1 MKVLIAMDSMK
12 GCMSSIACGNA
23 IAAGLKLASPESSAI
38 VRPIADGGEGT
49 VEALVTGFNGTFQE
63 ITVMGPNCTP
73 VQARYGIIQTEDPKL
88 HTLLPTAV
96 IEISAAAG
104 ISLLDEAELDA
115 METTTYGVGEM
126 IIDAIQEGCRNFII
140 GLGGSATND
149 GGIGMLQALG
159 ASFYD
164 KDGTSLSQVTEDDD
178 EDQSKDFIL
187 RGRDLELIS
196 SINIDSMYPKLSE
209 CTFHVAC
216 DVNNPLYGPKGATLV
231 FGPQK
236 GAFDTDLDALEEGM
250 KNYAEVA
257 SACLSSNVS
266 VENLVDP
273 DFPGC
278 GAAGGLG
285 FAFLYFLHGKLEH
298 GIDIIMRETKLE
310 DYIKHADLVI
320 TGEGRLDTQTLM
332 GKTPLGVAT
341 LAKKYGIPVI
351 AFAGSIDP
359 NIEAND
365 IPNIDAYFPILRKE
379 ITLEEAMRPET
390 TSINLT
396 HTSYQVF
403 RLWLCKKK

>member
-1 MKVLIAMDSMK
+1 MFKYTLI
-12 GCMSSIACGNA
+12 
-23 IAAGLKLASPESSAI
+23 
-38 VRPIADGGEGT
+38 T
-49 VEALVTGFNGTFQE
+49 
-63 ITVMGPNCTP
+63 
-73 VQARYGIIQTEDPKL
+73 
-88 HTLLPTAV
+88 
-96 IEISAAAG
+96 
-104 ISLLDEAELDA
+104 
-115 METTTYGVGEM
+115 
-126 IIDAIQEGCRNFII
+126 
-140 GLGGSATND
+140 
-149 GGIGMLQALG
+149 
-159 ASFYD
+159 
-164 KDGTSLSQVTEDDD
+164 
-178 EDQSKDFIL
+178 
-187 RGRDLELIS
+187 
-196 SINIDSMYPKLSE
+196 
-209 CTFHVAC
+209 
-216 DVNNPLYGPKGATLV
+216 
-231 FGPQK
+231 
-236 GAFDTDLDALEEGM
+236 
-250 KNYAEVA
+250 
-257 SACLSSNVS
+257 
-266 VENLVDP
+266 
-273 DFPGC
+273 

-332 GKTPLGVAT
+332 GKAPLGVAT